1 MKNNPEQKVLD
12 DIDGESGEKP
22 LLTGIP
28 SHI

>member
-1 MKNNPEQKVLD
+1 MKNNPELKVLD
-12 DIDGESGEKP
+12 DIDGENEEKP